1 LKSLL
6 HERFM
11 YLYYTMVVMSLTT
24 LLDKKSPLFSELC
37 LQSEEMAQAISFFAF
52 LGIYAAFSLCWLP
65 QIKLIKLYVTIGIN

>member
-11 YLYYTMVVMSLTT
+11 YLYYTMIVMSLTT

-37 LQSEEMAQAISFFAF
+37 LQSVRMKHYCVSFFF
-52 LGIYAAFSLCWLP
+52 NLSTSVIDVDFYRLRC
-65 QIKLIKLYVTIGIN
+65 

>member
-11 YLYYTMVVMSLTT
+11 YLYYTMIVMSLTT

-37 LQSEEMAQAISFFAF
+37 LQSETPLKRAFISSSDII
-52 LGIYAAFSLCWLP
+52 LNS
-65 QIKLIKLYVTIGIN
+65 

>member
-11 YLYYTMVVMSLTT
+11 YLYYTMIVMSLTT

-37 LQSEEMAQAISFFAF
+37 LQSATDNFVGLVWSC
-52 LGIYAAFSLCWLP
+52 IYFT
-65 QIKLIKLYVTIGIN
+65 LYKII

>member
-11 YLYYTMVVMSLTT
+11 YLYYTMIVMSLTT

-37 LQSEEMAQAISFFAF
+37 LQSETGVSKKDTSVFAYLKFFDTF
-52 LGIYAAFSLCWLP
+52 LFTPGTIAFSS
-65 QIKLIKLYVTIGIN
+65 V

>member
-37 LQSEEMAQAISFFAF
+37 LQSEALKFRASF
-52 LGIYAAFSLCWLP
+52 SH
-65 QIKLIKLYVTIGIN
+65 

>member
-11 YLYYTMVVMSLTT
+11 YLYYTMIVMSLTT

-37 LQSEEMAQAISFFAF
+37 LQSEQAA
-52 LGIYAAFSLCWLP
+52 LLAACFIW
-65 QIKLIKLYVTIGIN
+65 IFV

>member
-11 YLYYTMVVMSLTT
+11 YLYYTMIVMSLTT

-37 LQSEEMAQAISFFAF
+37 LQSEMGKISPFFCF
-52 LGIYAAFSLCWLP
+52 
-65 QIKLIKLYVTIGIN
+65 

>member
-11 YLYYTMVVMSLTT
+11 YLYYTMIVMSLTT

-37 LQSEEMAQAISFFAF
+37 LQSERRYVIISARFYIIEQKFHF
-52 LGIYAAFSLCWLP
+52 LYF
-65 QIKLIKLYVTIGIN
+65 Q

>member
-11 YLYYTMVVMSLTT
+11 YLYYTMIVMSLTT

-37 LQSEEMAQAISFFAF
+37 LQSECTIIHST
-52 LGIYAAFSLCWLP
+52 
-65 QIKLIKLYVTIGIN
+65 LIT

>member
-11 YLYYTMVVMSLTT
+11 YLYYTMIVMSLTT

-37 LQSEEMAQAISFFAF
+37 LQSELSCEERLLPWRLMK
-52 LGIYAAFSLCWLP
+52 IYRLKMSD
-65 QIKLIKLYVTIGIN
+65 Y

>member
-37 LQSEEMAQAISFFAF
+37 LQSEA
-52 LGIYAAFSLCWLP
+52 
-65 QIKLIKLYVTIGIN
+65 LII